1 MLDGGAD
8 AQLSTVYHDFSPI
21 TDPML
26 RKLELFNPCRSW
38 KPKLQGRSELTICS
52 EVLKVCS
59 SDAFACSR
67 NFLES
72 RMIEAKVGLESQKG
86 HLLDN
91 LDARNAIVGT

>member
-21 TDPML
+21 PDPML
-26 RKLELFNPCRSW
+26 RKLELCNPCHPR
-38 KPKLQGRSELTICS
+38 KPKLQGRSELMICL

-59 SDAFACSR
+59 SDALACSR
-67 NFLES
+67 NFLEF
-72 RMIEAKVGLESQKG
+72 RMIEAKVGLKSQKG

-91 LDARNAIVGT
+91 LDARNAIVGA